1 MSRGR
6 LRRRNSNLP
15 QSCTA
20 LVTYAVVPLV
30 RPPAIGSAS
39 GIVSA
44 CSSRGFSFQVGKTVE
59 RNAFFYLGLSVA
71 VFAFLVLLFRFR
83 GAEAP
88 SLTFAGALTIGAR
101 SAD

>member
-6 LRRRNSNLP
+6 LRRRNSNFP

-30 RPPAIGSAS
+30 RPRAIGSAS

-59 RNAFFYLGLSVA
+59 RKRVFLSATVRSGLRVLGSAVAFSWGGS
-71 VFAFLVLLFRFR
+71 
-83 GAEAP
+83 
-88 SLTFAGALTIGAR
+88 S
-101 SAD
+101 